1 MRRSPVLAIEN
12 ERTLS
17 FKNSHH
23 LNPVQCLVCFKSL
36 LGKERKKG
44 ICSCP
49 NATHP
54 FVLVGNLT
62 SSGVRWMVLRCVRRW
77 IFPLVPL
84 PSSEE
89 AKGGGGGR
97 GAPLV
102 TSSLHHRVAIVV

>member
-1 MRRSPVLAIEN
+1 
-12 ERTLS
+12 
-17 FKNSHH
+17 
-23 LNPVQCLVCFKSL
+23 
-36 LGKERKKG
+36 
-44 ICSCP
+44 
-49 NATHP
+49 
-54 FVLVGNLT
+54 
-62 SSGVRWMVLRCVRRW
+62 MVLRCVRRW